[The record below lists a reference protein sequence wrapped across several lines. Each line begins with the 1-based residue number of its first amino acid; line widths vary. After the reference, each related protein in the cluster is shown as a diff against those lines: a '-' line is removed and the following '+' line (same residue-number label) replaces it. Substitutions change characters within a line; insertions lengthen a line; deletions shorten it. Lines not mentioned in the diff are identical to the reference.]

1 MEAVV
6 LTLTAS
12 IVAATL
18 SAAAPSSPATPT
30 DPASLEAG
38 SSVRDFVF
46 VPSGSSDPI
55 AVVGRPTVLV
65 VFSSS
70 CTDCMEREFPKYLA
84 DYAKYHDRVNF
95 LGIGYYESQESR
107 DSIVSRFH
115 IPFPI
120 EFFGSMTDFLNKS
133 EPNVYFL
140 NGATAKNF
148 AQVVPLMKAH
158 VPAETYAAL
167 QDVAKQC
174 ASMTQVECDAAAA
187 KVNVFIDGTIPV
199 PPGHQPVSLPLAFVI
214 YPDGT
219 VMAKISGSSPNYDLI
234 PRELEKMGVK
244 P

>member
-1 MEAVV
+1 MDAVV
-6 LTLTAS
+6 ITVMAS
-12 IVAATL
+12 IVATLLAATPSPPVML
-18 SAAAPSSPATPT
+18 SDPATI
-30 DPASLEAG
+30 EAG

-46 VPSGSSDPI
+46 VPSGSTNPI
-55 AVVGRPTVLV
+55 AVAGRPTVLV

-70 CTDCMEREFPKYLA
+70 CTDCMKQEIPKYLA

-95 LGIGYYESQESR
+95 LGIDYYEESR
-107 DSIVSRFH
+107 DSIVRPLH

-120 EFFGSMTDFLNKS
+120 EFFGSTTDL
-133 EPNVYFL
+133 VYKGSSSYSI

-148 AQVVPLMKAH
+148 AQVVPLMKEH
-158 VPAETYAAL
+158 VPPETYAAL
-167 QDVAKQC
+167 QDVAKRC
-174 ASMTQVECDAAAA
+174 ASMTQVDCDGAAAN
-187 KVNVFIDGTIPV
+187 VNVYIDGTVHV

-234 PRELEKMGVK
+234 PRELEKMGVT

>member
-1 MEAVV
+1 M
-6 LTLTAS
+6 LTVMAG
-12 IVAATL
+12 IVAATFL
-18 SAAAPSSPATPT
+18 AATPSSPVTTT
-30 DPASLEAG
+30 DPATLDAG

-55 AVVGRPTVLV
+55 PVVGRPTVLV

-70 CTDCMEREFPKYLA
+70 CTDCMKREFPKYLA
-84 DYAKYHDRVNF
+84 DFARYHDRVNF
-95 LGIGYYESQESR
+95 LGIGYYEPKESR
-107 DSIVSRFH
+107 DSVVSALH

-120 EFFGSMTDFLNKS
+120 EFFGSTDDLLYKGRS
-133 EPNVYFL
+133 RYFL

-148 AQVVPLMKAH
+148 AQVVPLMKEH
-158 VPAETYAAL
+158 VPPGTYTAF

-187 KVNVFIDGTIPV
+187 NANVYIDGTVPV

-214 YPDGT
+214 YPDGR
-219 VMAKISGSSPNYDLI
+219 VMAKISGSSPNDDLI
-234 PRELEKMGVK
+234 SRELEKMGVK

>member
-6 LTLTAS
+6 LTMMAY

-18 SAAAPSSPATPT
+18 LAATPSSPLTMT
-30 DPASLEAG
+30 DPTTLGAG

-55 AVVGRPTVLV
+55 RVVGRPTVLV

-70 CTDCMEREFPKYLA
+70 CTDCMKQEVPKYLA
-84 DYAKYHDRVNF
+84 DYARYHDRVNF
-95 LGIGYYESQESR
+95 LGIDYYEPQESR
-107 DSIVSRFH
+107 DSIVSRR

-120 EFFGSMTDFLNKS
+120 EFFGGTTDLLNKS
-133 EPNVYFL
+133 EPNVYFI

-148 AQVVPLMKAH
+148 AQVVPLMKDH
-158 VPAETYAAL
+158 VSSETYAVL

-174 ASMTQVECDAAAA
+174 AAMTQAECDAAAA
-187 KVNVFIDGTIPV
+187 KVNVFIDGTVPV

-219 VMAKISGSSPNYDLI
+219 VMAKVSGSSPNYDVI